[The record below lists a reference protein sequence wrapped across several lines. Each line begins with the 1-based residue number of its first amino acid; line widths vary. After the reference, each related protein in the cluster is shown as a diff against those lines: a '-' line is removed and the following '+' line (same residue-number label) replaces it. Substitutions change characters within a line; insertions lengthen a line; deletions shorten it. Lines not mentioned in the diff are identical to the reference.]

1 MTSQKRIKANRG
13 NAKKSTGPR
22 TPEGKA
28 KVGQN
33 AVKHG
38 MFSRS
43 IVLACE
49 SKDEFDELFTEML
62 QQYDPQ
68 TPMERLLVDRTVCE
82 AWRLERLQRIERE
95 MMDARLEAELAAGG
109 DGGTL
114 GSCFADGALDRL
126 GRYIGRVDRAF
137 HRALKALLDMQR
149 ARRDA
154 ADRARAGRG
163 AYDAIGRRLPTPPPR
178 KPWPPWTEEEQKKG
192 FEKVMKIL
200 DDCIANP
207 PTQKDVAYWR
217 ARHFED
223 PQDEES
229 KELLVKMMEEEIA
242 KEEAAAGATKGE

>member
-1 MTSQKRIKANRG
+1 MTSQKRIKANRK
-13 NAKKSTGPR
+13 NAQKSTGPR

-28 KVGQN
+28 KVSQN

-49 SKDEFDELFTEML
+49 SNDEFDQLFGEML

-68 TPMERLLVDRTVCE
+68 TPMERLLVDRVVCE

-95 MMDARLEAELAAGG
+95 MMDARLEAEPAAGG

-137 HRALKALLDMQR
+137 HRALKALRDMQR
-149 ARRDA
+149 ERRDA
-154 ADRARAGRG
+154 AERAGAGRG
-163 AYDAIGRRLPTPPPR
+163 AFDAIGRRLPSPPPR
-178 KPWPPWTEEEQKKG
+178 KPWPPWTKEEQEKG
-192 FEKVMKIL
+192 LEKVMKIL

-217 ARHFED
+217 ARHFDD

-242 KEEAAAGATKGE
+242 KEAAGRGEG